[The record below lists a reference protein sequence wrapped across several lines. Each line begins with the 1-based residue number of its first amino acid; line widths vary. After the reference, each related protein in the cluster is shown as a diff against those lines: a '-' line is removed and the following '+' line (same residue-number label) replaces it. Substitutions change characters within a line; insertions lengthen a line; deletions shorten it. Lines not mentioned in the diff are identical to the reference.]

1 MSQSIF
7 IQVGQCGN
15 QIGWRFWDLALKEHA
30 QVNSKGL
37 YDEALSSFFRN
48 IDSKTGRDVEPIINT
63 YNHNNSTFIK
73 QHKISDLRARGV
85 LVDMEENVINQIK
98 ASPQGFLF
106 RNDQIVKSN
115 SGSGNNWAV
124 GYSEYGNAFHDELLE
139 VIRHQA
145 EVCDSLQTFILCHSI
160 GGGTGSGLGSYICSL
175 LRDEY
180 PTIYRFSTAVFPNC
194 KDDDVITSPYNSLL
208 SLNELSKSADCV
220 FPLDNKALIEICERV
235 SQQITKASTTYKDS
249 TLKLKKANN
258 SSGKEFDPLSLKVR
272 ESSIHHTIV
281 DSFTKQNIMSSL
293 QRNYPGEF
301 KVRPFDYMNNIV
313 SQMLLN
319 LTSSMR
325 FPGDLNVDIN
335 EISMNL
341 VPFPK
346 LKYIIS
352 SLSPLYTLTNQ
363 VKNTSLRNID
373 QMFSDSF
380 SKENSLVKADLK
392 NNKFLACALMLRG
405 NVEISDVRRN
415 IEKLKPQLDFIY
427 WNQDGWKTG
436 ICSTPALGQPYSLL
450 TLSNNCS
457 IKETFKDMKK
467 NYIKL
472 YKRKANVHHYTQY
485 IDKEYFQNALNNVND
500 LINEYTMLETAIPPN
515 EQEINQWR
523 KSILY

>member
-1 MSQSIF
+1 
-7 IQVGQCGN
+7 
-15 QIGWRFWDLALKEHA
+15 
-30 QVNSKGL
+30 
-37 YDEALSSFFRN
+37 
-48 IDSKTGRDVEPIINT
+48 
-63 YNHNNSTFIK
+63 
-73 QHKISDLRARGV
+73 
-85 LVDMEENVINQIK
+85 MEEGVINQIK

-106 RNDQIVKSN
+106 KDEQLVMSN

-124 GYSEYGNAFHDELLE
+124 GYSEYGQTFHDSLLE
-139 VIRHQA
+139 VVRRQA
-145 EVCDSLQTFILCHSI
+145 EVCDSLQSFILCHSI
-160 GGGTGSGLGSYICSL
+160 GGGTGSGLGSYLCSL
-175 LRDEY
+175 LRDDY
-180 PTIYRFSTAVFPNC
+180 PTVYRFSSAVFPNC
-194 KDDDVITSPYNSLL
+194 QEDDVITSPYNSLL
-208 SLNELSKSADCV
+208 SLNVLSESADCV
-220 FPLDNKALIEICERV
+220 FPLDNKALTEICDRI
-235 SQQITKASTTYKDS
+235 SQQITKASSAYKDS
-249 TLKLKKANN
+249 TLKWKATT
-258 SSGKEFDPLSLKVR
+258 SDKTMDPLSLKHR
-272 ESSIHHTIV
+272 EASIQHTIA
-281 DSFTKQNIMSSL
+281 DSFTKQNASQL
-293 QRNYPGEF
+293 QRNFPGEF
-301 KVRPFDYMNNIV
+301 KTRSFDYMNNIV

-363 VKNTSLRNID
+363 PASSSLRNID

-380 SKENSLVKADLK
+380 SKDNSLVKADLK

-405 NVEISDVRRN
+405 NVEISDIRRN

-467 NYIKL
+467 NYLKL
-472 YKRKANVHHYTQY
+472 YKRKANIHHYTQY
-485 IDKEYFQNALNNVND
+485 IDKEYFQDALNNVND
-500 LINEYTMLETAIPPN
+500 LIEEYSTFEKAIPPTD
-515 EQEINQWR
+515 QEMNHWR

>member
-1 MSQSIF
+1 
-7 IQVGQCGN
+7 
-15 QIGWRFWDLALKEHA
+15 
-30 QVNSKGL
+30 VNPKGI
-37 YDEALSSFFRN
+37 YDEAMSSFFRN
-48 IDSKTGRDVEPIINT
+48 IDGKTGRDLDPIVNIN
-63 YNHNNSTFIK
+63 NNNTTFLK
-73 QHKISDLRARGV
+73 QHKISDLRARCV
-85 LVDMEENVINQIK
+85 LVDMEENVINQIR

-106 RNDQIVKSN
+106 RDDQIVKSN

-124 GYSEYGNAFHDELLE
+124 GYSEYGNAFHDNLLE
-139 VIRHQA
+139 VVRHQA
-145 EVCDSLQTFILCHSI
+145 EACDSLQSFILCHSI
-160 GGGTGSGLGSYICSL
+160 GGGTGSGLGSYLCSL

-208 SLNELSKSADCV
+208 SLNALSESADCV

-235 SQQITKASTTYKDS
+235 SQQVKKVSASYKDS
-249 TLKLKKANN
+249 TLKMRAA
-258 SSGKEFDPLSLKVR
+258 SSFGKELDPLSLKER

-281 DSFTKQNIMSSL
+281 DSFTKQNATSTL

-301 KVRPFDYMNNIV
+301 KTRPFDYMNNIV

-363 VKNTSLRNID
+363 AANTSLRNID

-380 SKENSLVKADLK
+380 LKENSLVKADLK

-415 IEKLKPQLDFIY
+415 IEKLKSQLNFIY

-457 IKETFKDMKK
+457 VIETFKDMKK
-467 NYIKL
+467 NYMKL
-472 YKRKANVHHYTQY
+472 YKRKANIHHYTQY

-500 LINEYTMLETAIPPN
+500 LIEEYTSLETAIPPSD
-515 EQEINQWR
+515 QEMNQWR

>member
-30 QVNSKGL
+30 QVNPNGV
-37 YDEALSSFFRN
+37 YDEAMSSFFRN
-48 IDSKTGRDVEPIINT
+48 LDAKTGRPMEPI
-63 YNHNNSTFIK
+63 NHLSDPSLSSTFMK
-73 QHKISDLRARGV
+73 QHKLSDLRARCV
-85 LVDMEENVINQIK
+85 LVDMEENVINQIR

-106 RNDQIVKSN
+106 KDDQLVMSN

-124 GYSEYGNAFHDELLE
+124 GYSEYGTAYHNALLD

-175 LRDEY
+175 LRDEF
-180 PTIYRFSTAVFPNC
+180 PNIYRFSTAIFPNC

-208 SLNELSKSADCV
+208 SLNALNESADCV
-220 FPLDNKALIEICERV
+220 FPLDNKALSEICERI
-235 SQQITKASTTYKDS
+235 SQKITKTSSSYKDS
-249 TLKLKKANN
+249 TLKFKLKEGNQ
-258 SSGKEFDPLSLKVR
+258 KEVDPLSLKVR
-272 ESSIHHTIV
+272 EASIRHTIV
-281 DSFTKQNIMSSL
+281 DSCFSKGQTTHSS
-293 QRNYPGEF
+293 EF
-301 KVRPFDYMNNIV
+301 NKARPFDYMNNLV

-352 SLSPLYTLTNQ
+352 SLSPLYTLANHP
-363 VKNTSLRNID
+363 NSSFLRGID

-380 SKENSLVKADLK
+380 SKENSLVNADLK

-405 NVEISDVRRN
+405 NVEISDIRRN

-427 WNQDGWKTG
+427 WNQEGWKTG

-457 IKETFKDMKK
+457 MKDTFKEMKRSF
-467 NYIKL
+467 IKL
-472 YKRKANVHHYTQY
+472 YKRKANLHHYTQY
-485 IDKEYFQNALNNVND
+485 IDQDYFQNALNTVND
-500 LINEYTMLETAIPPN
+500 LMNDYSSLENAIPPT
-515 EQEINQWR
+515 ETEMNQWR